1 MTLPALTRQHGELEP
16 AGPWHIRCD
25 FPGCKARFVPPLHVQ
40 AMSDIEE
47 RLHVRALAELN
58 GWYVAID
65 RGVPDKARDL
75 CPDHVRRR

>member
-1 MTLPALTRQHGELEP
+1 MTLPALTRQHGALEP
-16 AGPWHIRCD
+16 PGPWHIRCD
-25 FPGCKARFVPPLHVQ
+25 FPGCDAVFHPHGIR

-47 RLHVRALAELN
+47 RLHVRALAEQN

-65 RGVPDKARDL
+65 RGVEEKARDL